1 MIPNALTRFLELQ
14 EETPWLTLVIDITN
28 KPWNPYVCVD
38 CNVDTTAEDGIAE
51 YYNVHNFVWCE
62 AFGFDP
68 LEVLDKNGR
77 YFYDYIDQAQNVGM
91 LCIGCL
97 ERRIGRE
104 LEADDFSDAPIN
116 WNQGR
121 GYIRSE
127 RFEDRLSRRS
137 A

>member
-1 MIPNALTRFLELQ
+1 MIKAANGHILTPGEMVLHSIVDISR
-14 EETPWLTLVIDITN
+14 PIDEF
-28 KPWNPYVCVD
+28 D
-38 CNVDTTAEDGIAE
+38 CIDCYVDTSINGGIAE

-68 LEVLDKNGR
+68 FEVLDKNGR
-77 YFYDYIDQAQNVGM
+77 YFYDFIDQAQNVGM

-97 ERRIGRE
+97 EHRLGRE

-116 WNQGR
+116 WR
-121 GYIRSE
+121 FDFRRSE